1 MLVEGILAAGAA
13 GLVMIADGAQ
23 LIDAAR
29 LLRNAPT
36 LWS

>member
-1 MLVEGILAAGAA
+1 MLVEEILAAGAA
-13 GLVMIADGAQ
+13 RLVMIADGAQ